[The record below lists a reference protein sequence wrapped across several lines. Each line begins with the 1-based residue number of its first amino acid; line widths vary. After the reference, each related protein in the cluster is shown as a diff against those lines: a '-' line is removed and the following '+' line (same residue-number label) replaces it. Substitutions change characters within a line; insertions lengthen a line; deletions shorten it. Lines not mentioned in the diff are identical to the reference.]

1 MPKLKNI
8 IRNTANAL
16 KGKSLATS
24 AELADVMTQMF
35 FDRTVAQPIRSSL
48 SQPYYEKLHSED
60 NGYRQNNW
68 LLSEIS
74 EIQKVSPAVIT
85 ELGAGNLKCAIA
97 MSKQGSIVNAVD
109 WVQCINPSEL
119 PPGVRFMKKDITF
132 EEIPKSDLC
141 CSADFFEHLAPKSL
155 LSVIENA
162 ASSARYGYHKIACYD
177 DGHSHLSVLSPL
189 QWLNLFKQFSSE
201 FYLKRISFRRDNINS
216 PVVTLSNIGF

>member
-8 IRNTANAL
+8 IQNTANSL
-16 KGKSLATS
+16 KGESLSTS
-24 AELADVMTQMF
+24 AQLADIITQMF
-35 FDRTVAQPIRSSL
+35 LDRTVTQPIRNSL
-48 SQPYYEKLHSED
+48 SQSYYEKLHSED
-60 NGYRQNNW
+60 DGYRKNNW

-74 EIQKVSPAVIT
+74 EIQKVNPTVIT

-97 MSKQGSIVNAVD
+97 MSKQGYTVNAVD
-109 WVQCINPSEL
+109 WVQCINPCDL
-119 PPGVRFMKKDITF
+119 PSGVRFMKRDITL

-162 ASSARYGYHKIACYD
+162 SASARYGYHKIACYD

-189 QWLNLFKQFSSE
+189 EWLNLFKRFSFG
-201 FYLKRISFRRDNINS
+201 FYIKRVSFRRDKINS
-216 PVVTLSNIGF
+216 PVVTLSNIRV